1 MGREAYHR
9 PFVLS
14 ELQRTLGGAERFEPP
29 SREAVLERMARYAQ
43 RQLAQGD
50 RLSSITRHMLGL
62 YAGEPGARDYR
73 RLLSEGARAAG
84 AGPDLLREA
93 AAAAR
98 APPADSGS
106 GEPRGRQLHLTG
118 SGVGPLWYYP
128 DQRRHRLAIRG
139 CKGGRPATLYMGK
152 DIELAILF
160 ADVVGSTRLYELM
173 GDLRA
178 RDMVAICI
186 DVMRS
191 ATEQRQGTVIKTM
204 GDEVMSTFPSADEAL
219 NAAAQ
224 MQLQIS
230 SHAQLKVDG
239 QPVSIRIGCHF
250 GPVMLENRDVFGAT
264 VHTANRMTSQAKAG
278 QIITTAATVE
288 HLSPEWRAYCRQI
301 DAAPIKGQGNEVA
314 LYEVLWQSEDVTSM
328 VPGDFDE
335 LAPVGGSAAAAVER
349 PGTSRRRAPSQ
360 HHDRPRGGQRFVVIR
375 ET

>member
-1 MGREAYHR
+1 
-9 PFVLS
+9 
-14 ELQRTLGGAERFEPP
+14 
-29 SREAVLERMARYAQ
+29 
-43 RQLAQGD
+43 
-50 RLSSITRHMLGL
+50 
-62 YAGEPGARDYR
+62 
-73 RLLSEGARAAG
+73 
-84 AGPDLLREA
+84 
-93 AAAAR
+93 
-98 APPADSGS
+98 
-106 GEPRGRQLHLTG
+106 
-118 SGVGPLWYYP
+118 
-128 DQRRHRLAIRG
+128 
-139 CKGGRPATLYMGK
+139 MGK

-288 HLSPEWRAYCRQI
+288 RLSPEWRASCRQI
-301 DAAPIKGQGNEVA
+301 DVATLKGQGNEVA

-328 VPGDFDE
+328 VPAISMNSRPVRLLRLRIRANDRDLVVDE
-335 LAPVGGSAAAAVER
+335 QHSSITIGRAEDNDVVIKGNLISRLHARIEISRSKFVLIDQSTN
-349 PGTSRRRAPSQ
+349 GTFVQTADGEESFVRRDSLQ
-360 HHDRPRGGQRFVVIR
+360 IKGQGTIGLGRLPEQDSPQTIRFVC
-375 ET
+375 EES

>member
-1 MGREAYHR
+1 MSYR
-9 PFVLS
+9 P
-14 ELQRTLGGAERFEPP
+14 QRP
-29 SREAVLERMARYAQ
+29 SCE
-43 RQLAQGD
+43 
-50 RLSSITRHMLGL
+50 
-62 YAGEPGARDYR
+62 
-73 RLLSEGARAAG
+73 
-84 AGPDLLREA
+84 
-93 AAAAR
+93 
-98 APPADSGS
+98 
-106 GEPRGRQLHLTG
+106 
-118 SGVGPLWYYP
+118 
-128 DQRRHRLAIRG
+128 
-139 CKGGRPATLYMGK
+139 CMGK

-224 MQLQIS
+224 MQQQIS

-288 HLSPEWRAYCRQI
+288 RLSPEWRASCRQI
-301 DAAPIKGQGNEVA
+301 DIATLKGQGNEVA

-328 VPGDFDE
+328 VPAISMNSRPVRLLRLRIRANDRDLVIDE
-335 LAPVGGSAAAAVER
+335 QHSSVTIGRAEDNDVVIKGNLISRLHARIEISRNKFVLIDQSTN
-349 PGTSRRRAPSQ
+349 GTFVQTASGEESFVRRDSLQIKGEGTIGLGRLPEQYSPQ
-360 HHDRPRGGQRFVVIR
+360 TIRFVC
-375 ET
+375 EEN